1 MPRTGSCGT
10 LWKRRRSHICPRS
23 CPSEN
28 ATLCTYVYARW
39 FARPAG
45 FQPCAPP
52 AAAFECW
59 LHACA
64 AAFSDG
70 DAFCAQCPGQA
81 LWYPTDQ
88 RLCQH
93 CTLHAA
99 HDERHLLLEC
109 PAMQTVRD
117 HYPALFS
124 PAQGSMHLFRL
135 VLWGSHISSWIVLT
149 TLGQRRVLMMMVT
162 RTQAH
167 LHQPW
172 RLYRRKED
180 YICSSRPGLIR
191 WNIDIVIRP
200 THLAWQT
207 IP

>member
-81 LWYPTDQ
+81 LWYPTGPAPVPALHPCMLHMMRGSFCSNALLC
-88 RLCQH
+88 RLSG
-93 CTLHAA
+93 TA
-99 HDERHLLLEC
+99 DN
-109 PAMQTVRD
+109 
-117 HYPALFS
+117 PALFT
-124 PAQGSMHLFRL
+124 PAKGSMQLYSCGKLIYSEGRALRHGLF
-135 VLWGSHISSWIVLT
+135 
-149 TLGQRRVLMMMVT
+149 
-162 RTQAH
+162 
-167 LHQPW
+167 
-172 RLYRRKED
+172 
-180 YICSSRPGLIR
+180 
-191 WNIDIVIRP
+191 
-200 THLAWQT
+200 
-207 IP
+207 